1 MSEPLFQIHS
11 DAASWSAAV
20 ADRLV
25 EALDAAIAARRKAVF
40 AGSGG
45 STPAPIYRRLAQAD
59 LDWSR
64 MIVTLVDER
73 FVDEDSP
80 DSNARLLRETLL
92 VGPAAAASLIGLRG
106 SAGTPEA
113 AAEAASR
120 ALAGAGARI
129 DAALLGMGADG
140 HILSMFPGNPALPDL
155 LDPAAVPACLAV
167 PAGANGA
174 PPPQPRLSLN
184 LAWLKTAGAVVLAL
198 AGEEKRRVFETEWR
212 GDPQTSPVAAL
223 RAAGIPLEVFWTEH
237 AR

>member
-1 MSEPLFQIHS
+1 MNEPPFRIHP
-11 DAASWSAAV
+11 DAVSWAAAV
-20 ADRLV
+20 ADRLT
-25 EALDAAIAARRKAVF
+25 EALGDAIAARRGAVF

-45 STPAPIYRRLAQAD
+45 STPAPIYRRLAQAP

-64 MIVTLVDER
+64 VTVTLVDER

-92 VGPAAAASLIGLRG
+92 TGPVAAARLIGLRG
-106 SAGTPEA
+106 SAKTPEL
-113 AAEAASR
+113 AAEAATGEV
-120 ALAGAGARI
+120 AAAGRI
-129 DAALLGMGADG
+129 DAALIGMGGDG
-140 HILSMFPGNPALPDL
+140 HILSMFPGNPVLPHL

-167 PAGANGA
+167 PAGSDGA

-184 LAWLKTAGAVVLAL
+184 LPWLKSAGMVLL
-198 AGEEKRRVFETEWR
+198 AMTGTDKRRVFEVEWR

-223 RAAGIPLEVFWTEH
+223 RAAGVPLEVFWTEH